1 VGWHDGLFSC
11 QALAY
16 CLEPLEHQQ
25 RPEEEARPVYHG
37 FATLLASVNSGAV
50 LVAAVAYTTGAG
62 IASVIQ

>member
-1 VGWHDGLFSC
+1 MARRPVFLPSAGL
-11 QALAY
+11 Y

-37 FATLLASVNSGAV
+37 FATLLASVISGAV